1 MKLIFYSITP
11 ISSTYGRKINLEWFL
26 NKGIETEFWNLSR
39 INYSKSNIK
48 NYYSFGYNYRYNFIN
63 EKKFYNKKDVIKNI
77 QVEDKNTFFCS
88 IDFGDHDHFWILR
101 QFKKSNLNY
110 FVTFRTNGF
119 WSKSFESKSFF
130 EKIRQF
136 NKKISNY
143 LKDYNFF
150 RIFSLQKRFR
160 KIIYK
165 NTNYYQ
171 KPLFVVGSG
180 TSGKI
185 AQLAITQAQEFL
197 SVPSPDI
204 LWTTSNRQ
212 IDYDYGVFI
221 DDTIFHSPDLALN
234 FNIKN
239 RISNDKLEIYKK
251 NINRCFKL
259 IEETLNIKIVIGASG
274 KFDYKND
281 NPYCSRPI
289 IYNKT
294 NQLLQH
300 SKIAIGHNS
309 NGFYQAVIGL
319 QPTIMLIDDIFTIEK
334 KNKIFLIAEFLNLKP
349 INTNALN
356 AKIINEISINNG
368 YIHKLTKKYF
378 NNQKVSEIQFMNDLI
393 YNKIKNLEFLTNS

>member
-1 MKLIFYSITP
+1 
-11 ISSTYGRKINLEWFL
+11 
-26 NKGIETEFWNLSR
+26 
-39 INYSKSNIK
+39 
-48 NYYSFGYNYRYNFIN
+48 
-63 EKKFYNKKDVIKNI
+63 
-77 QVEDKNTFFCS
+77 
-88 IDFGDHDHFWILR
+88 
-101 QFKKSNLNY
+101 
-110 FVTFRTNGF
+110 
-119 WSKSFESKSFF
+119 
-130 EKIRQF
+130 
-136 NKKISNY
+136 
-143 LKDYNFF
+143 
-150 RIFSLQKRFR
+150 
-160 KIIYK
+160 
-165 NTNYYQ
+165 
-171 KPLFVVGSG
+171 
-180 TSGKI
+180 
-185 AQLAITQAQEFL
+185 
-197 SVPSPDI
+197 
-204 LWTTSNRQ
+204 
-212 IDYDYGVFI
+212 
-221 DDTIFHSPDLALN
+221 
-234 FNIKN
+234 
-239 RISNDKLEIYKK
+239 LEIYKK

>member
-1 MKLIFYSITP
+1 MKIIFYSITP
-11 ISSTYGRKINLEWFL
+11 ISSTYGEKINLEWFL
-26 NKGIETEFWNLSR
+26 NKGIETEFWNLSG

-48 NYYSFGYNYRYNFIN
+48 IYFSLGYNYKYNFIN

-77 QVEDKNTFFCS
+77 QTEDKNTFFCS

-101 QFKKSNLNY
+101 QFKKNNLNY
-110 FVTFRTNGF
+110 FVGFRTNSY
-119 WSKSFESKSFF
+119 WNQAFENKNFF
-130 EKIRQF
+130 EKIKQYVKSII
-136 NKKISNY
+136 NTIKGYS
-143 LKDYNFF
+143 FF
-150 RIFSLQKRFR
+150 RIFNLMRRLK

-165 NTNYYQ
+165 KTDYYQ

-180 TSGKI
+180 TSGREM
-185 AQLAITQAQEFL
+185 LLTITQAQEFL
-197 SVPSPDI
+197 SVPSPDV
-204 LWTTSNRQ
+204 LWKASKRE
-212 IDYDYGVFI
+212 IDYDYGVFV

-234 FNIKN
+234 FNITN
-239 RISNDKLEIYKK
+239 RFSNDKLEIYKK

-259 IEETLNIKIVIGASG
+259 IEDTLNIKIVVGASG
-274 KFDYKND
+274 KYDYKNN
-281 NPYCSRPI
+281 NPYDSRPI

-309 NGFYQAVIGL
+309 NGLYQAVIDL
-319 QPTIMLIDDIFTIEK
+319 KPTIMLVDDIFTYEK
-334 KNKIFLIAEFLNLKP
+334 KNKLFLIAEFLNLKP

-368 YIHKLTKKYF
+368 YINKLTKKYF

>member
-1 MKLIFYSITP
+1 MKIIFYSITP
-11 ISSTYGRKINLEWFL
+11 ISSTYGEKINLEWFL

-48 NYYSFGYNYRYNFIN
+48 NYFDLGYNYKYNFIN

-77 QVEDKNTFFCS
+77 QAKDKKTFFCS
-88 IDFGDHDHFWILR
+88 VDFGDHDHFWILR

-119 WSKSFESKSFF
+119 WNKSFESKSFF

-143 LKDYNFF
+143 FKDYNDFGK
-150 RIFSLQKRFR
+150 ISLQKRLR
-160 KIIYK
+160 KTIYK
-165 NTNYYQ
+165 KTNYYQ
-171 KPLFVVGSG
+171 KTLFVVGSG
-180 TSGKI
+180 TSGKKV
-185 AQLAITQAQEFL
+185 QVAITQAQEFL

-212 IDYDYGVFI
+212 IDYDYGVFV

-234 FNIKN
+234 LNITN

-259 IEETLNIKIVIGASG
+259 IEDTLNIKIVIGASG

-309 NGFYQAVIGL
+309 NGLYQAVVGL

-334 KNKIFLIAEFLNLKP
+334 KNKMFLIAKFLNLHP
-349 INTNALN
+349 INTNFLN
-356 AKIINEISINNG
+356 ANIINDISINND

-378 NNQKVSEIQFMNDLI
+378 NNQKIGEIQNMNELI
-393 YNKIKNLEFLTNS
+393 YNKIKNFI